1 MPGYGLGSGLC
12 DASVIPAM
20 GGEPWLVSVCSKIDQ
35 GSNTFVLQRTRP
47 AMSELFS
54 GNAHSLNIL
63 ALFRST
69 QMKWLLLNFS
79 HHTVHQM
86 HALLFEQ

>member
-1 MPGYGLGSGLC
+1 MPGFGLGSGLC
-12 DASVIPAM
+12 DASDIPAM
-20 GGEPWLVSVCSKIDQ
+20 GGEPQLVSVCTKIDE
-35 GSNTFVLQRTRP
+35 GTITFVLQRTRP
-47 AMSELFS
+47 AVSELFS

-79 HHTVHQM
+79 HHPVHQT
-86 HALLFEQ
+86 HTTQFGQ